1 MDTLYV
7 YEGVSSEYFP
17 LRDSWAYSIVDVRNP
32 FPEVIHIN
40 NQTRELSYCGGM
52 GNSTGELTIV
62 LKKKDVLTEVT
73 LHLKKAGVCSL
84 LSSQLDAFDLPH
96 GSQACILK
104 NLPDLHVIDPSIFTE
119 DHMDSC
125 STVPSFSYSL
135 STNLSPRY
143 AVVSS
148 LFFVPA
154 DGIYSFTIMG
164 DATVQ
169 LFLHHMGSPLF
180 DITDEGAYA
189 HKATLRLQAGYHRL
203 VAYGFFSAAHSF
215 RLLWSA
221 RTGDVLLK
229 SVAYEELRV
238 IPAPARVP
246 RLPRVLEAPAGI
258 EQKFVF
264 ASVLANDVTVH
275 VTEGACAMAERA
287 TLYVMPGE
295 TDCAVGFVVR
305 GTVGE
310 MEGSVTVH
318 PVVMEAGVEA
328 VL

>member
-7 YEGVSSEYFP
+7 YESVCSEFFP
-17 LRDSWAYSIVDVRNP
+17 LRDSWTYSIVDVRNP
-32 FPEVIHIN
+32 FPEVIRFN
-40 NQTRELSYCGGM
+40 NQTRELSYCGGLD
-52 GNSTGELTIV
+52 NSTGELTIV
-62 LKKKDVLTEVT
+62 LKKKDVVSEVT
-73 LHLKKAGVCSL
+73 LHLRKAGVCSII
-84 LSSQLDAFDLPH
+84 SSHLDTFDLPH
-96 GSQACILK
+96 GAQACVLK
-104 NLPDLHVIDPSIFTE
+104 SLPDLHVIDPSIFTE

-125 STVPSFSYSL
+125 STIPSFSYSL

-203 VAYGFFSAAHSF
+203 VAYGFFSDAHSF

-238 IPAPARVP
+238 MPEPAMVP

-264 ASVLANDVTVH
+264 ASVFANGVAVR
-275 VTEGACAMAERA
+275 VTEGACAVAERA
-287 TLYVMPGE
+287 ALFVMADE
-295 TDCAVGFVVR
+295 TDCAMGFVVR

-310 MEGSVTVH
+310 MEGNVTVR
-318 PVVMEAGVEA
+318 PVAMEAGVEA

>member
-1 MDTLYV
+1 MDTLFV

-17 LRDSWAYSIVDVRNP
+17 LRDSWTYSIVDVRNP
-32 FPEVIHIN
+32 FPEVIHFN

-62 LKKKDVLTEVT
+62 LKKKDVVTEVT

-96 GSQACILK
+96 GAQACILK

-154 DGIYSFTIMG
+154 DGIYF
-164 DATVQ
+164 
-169 LFLHHMGSPLF
+169 HHHG
-180 DITDEGAYA
+180 
-189 HKATLRLQAGYHRL
+189 
-203 VAYGFFSAAHSF
+203 
-215 RLLWSA
+215 
-221 RTGDVLLK
+221 
-229 SVAYEELRV
+229 
-238 IPAPARVP
+238 
-246 RLPRVLEAPAGI
+246 
-258 EQKFVF
+258 
-264 ASVLANDVTVH
+264 
-275 VTEGACAMAERA
+275 
-287 TLYVMPGE
+287 
-295 TDCAVGFVVR
+295 
-305 GTVGE
+305 
-310 MEGSVTVH
+310 
-318 PVVMEAGVEA
+318 
-328 VL
+328 

>member
-1 MDTLYV
+1 
-7 YEGVSSEYFP
+7 
-17 LRDSWAYSIVDVRNP
+17 
-32 FPEVIHIN
+32 
-40 NQTRELSYCGGM
+40 
-52 GNSTGELTIV
+52 
-62 LKKKDVLTEVT
+62 
-73 LHLKKAGVCSL
+73 
-84 LSSQLDAFDLPH
+84 
-96 GSQACILK
+96 
-104 NLPDLHVIDPSIFTE
+104 
-119 DHMDSC
+119 MDSC

-180 DITDEGAYA
+180 DVTDEGAYA

-238 IPAPARVP
+238 MPVPARVP

-264 ASVLANDVTVH
+264 ASVLANGVTAR
-275 VTEGACAMAERA
+275 VTEGACAVAERA

-295 TDCAVGFVVR
+295 TECAVGFVVR

-310 MEGSVTVH
+310 MEGSVTVR
-318 PVVMEAGVEA
+318 PVAMEAGVDA